1 MGSLVLRGAAGRD
14 VLCRSSRGD
23 CVGEEGQEEPA
34 AFQGCSYTDP
44 QSSRKSEVLDTRLS
58 CALHW
63 SQGWSQRGCNGMSYT
78 LTYAEKKEKFD
89 EVVQQDGATVLI
101 DKKAQ
106 MSILGT
112 EMDYAES
119 KLASEFVF

>member
-1 MGSLVLRGAAGRD
+1 MGSLVLREAAGQD

-23 CVGEEGQEEPA
+23 CVGQEGQEELA
-34 AFQGCSYTDP
+34 AFQVGV
-44 QSSRKSEVLDTRLS
+44 K
-58 CALHW
+58 
-63 SQGWSQRGCNGMSYT
+63 QRGCNGITYT

-119 KLASEFVF
+119 KLASEFVFNNPNITGTCGCGESFSM